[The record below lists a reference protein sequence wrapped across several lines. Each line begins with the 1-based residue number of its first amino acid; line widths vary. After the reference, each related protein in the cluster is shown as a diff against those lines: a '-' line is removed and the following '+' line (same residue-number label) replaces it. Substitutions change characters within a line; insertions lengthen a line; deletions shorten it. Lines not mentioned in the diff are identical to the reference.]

1 MQLLPNTIL
10 ISKRAAVLIAT
21 AVFAACV
28 SDPHDPNALNRRMGD
43 LYLAVTD
50 STGEIS
56 TAILTGIID
65 SSDMND
71 TTFIVPGV
79 GTFDHHIV
87 FKDTTSNLFLR
98 VYYTLPFDA
107 RIRLDPRLIELRY
120 KKVGSR
126 SALLLKNKTDS
137 LVCLFGNLLPDDLQP
152 LLDAAGA
159 QNIKILRGVESVNI
173 RVNDCGRE
181 GDFNTLFDI
190 GPNHVSLYPAQH
202 AIVQDYDRTYTVVN
216 NANTYLVKNLK
227 GCPETVAEFSYAIIQ
242 IY

>member
-1 MQLLPNTIL
+1 MSISRIAAALVAVTLLAGCST
-10 ISKRAAVLIAT
+10 
-21 AVFAACV
+21 
-28 SDPHDPNALNRRMGD
+28 DPQDPQALNRRLGN
-43 LYLAVTD
+43 LVLAVVD

-56 TAILTGIID
+56 TAVLTGIID

-71 TTFIVPGV
+71 TTFTVPGV
-79 GTFDHHIV
+79 GTYDHHIV

-120 KKVGSR
+120 KKVRER

-137 LVCLFGNLLPDDLQP
+137 LVCLFGNLLPEDLQP
-152 LLDAAGA
+152 LLDSAGV
-159 QNIKILRGVESVNI
+159 QNIKIRRGVESVNI

-190 GPNHVSLYPAQH
+190 GPNHLSLYPANY
-202 AIVQDYDRTYTVVN
+202 ALVQDYDRIYTVVN

>member
-1 MQLLPNTIL
+1 MQLSLNTMS
-10 ISKRAAVLIAT
+10 ISKRAVMLVAATLIA
-21 AVFAACV
+21 ACAT
-28 SDPHDPNALNRRMGD
+28 DPQDPQALNRRLGD
-43 LYLAVTD
+43 LFLSVVD

-56 TAILTGIID
+56 SAVLTGIID

-98 VYYTLPFDA
+98 IYYSLPFDS

-137 LVCLFGNLLPDDLQP
+137 LVCLFGNLLPPDLQP
-152 LLDAAGA
+152 LLDAAGV
-159 QNIKILRGVESVNI
+159 QNIKIRRGEESVNT

-190 GPNHVSLYPAQH
+190 GPNHLSLYPANY
-202 AIVQDYDRTYTVVN
+202 ALVQDYDRIYTVVN

-227 GCPETVAEFSYAIIQ
+227 GCPETVAEFSYAIVQ